1 LGLTF
6 DGANEADYQAAIAAE
21 ASIADV
27 AALQAVIDEV
37 DAQQDSIS
45 MEGSVVANDISGA
58 TVEFFSINDDG
69 SIIEKLNI
77 GDADVITDVNGN
89 YTAQIKPTDTRVL
102 VVATNGNYLDESTG
116 LNVDMT
122 NQSLRAVMEQAVN
135 SETLVITP
143 LSEAVAQL
151 AEGDFSQAKIAML
164 RQQVAQEFLGTND
177 PDLMDKLR
185 AVDLSSSEKAEEYI
199 AENGLEAFEKARNMR
214 EVLAGLSIEAGGRKP
229 NQAITDLVN
238 TLKADGQ
245 LSQAIKERMYR
256 DTRRLMKRLDKSGRQ
271 ASITNKLFN
280 LTSTKVAEL
289 EQEMD
294 DDDFIQGVPEEIQV
308 GSGTSN
314 LLAQIDNQ
322 YLERFNIT
330 FVLIS
335 DGVRSQVDDPTTFTV
350 PTNIS
355 EYVLETRYVDKTRPS
370 IRFVE
375 HSKLT
380 NVQNSVNYQLSI
392 SDLQTNGRHTLSLEN
407 NGSESANIQVFNLS
421 PKVVQTGAFN
431 YLTPAQLTDMT
442 VLRDGTATF
451 RLVDIA
457 KHYDELVTFKVLTPR
472 SAPIITWA
480 LNVNGDLQ
488 VGSISADS
496 SNVNV
501 SYQNA
506 DSTLTLMTVL
516 PVDRNTTE
524 SLSWSVVK
532 DGVRFSN
539 IQTASIE
546 SIVNPLALTN
556 LTTRVA
562 NSAINDVDLF
572 VEFIGLSDVSSD
584 VAILSQYR
592 SALTNTTVSTMTQL
606 NALIAEVNSSQS
618 NTDTLFVELQN
629 TATNDVTM
637 SQLKALF
644 PNQYLPESLLS
655 YYQATLATNSWSTP
669 EEVEALIVLV
679 NTQNALDEDNDGVLG
694 INDSD
699 DNNPYTDNDGDGL
712 PDRIETDFGLNPN
725 DASDVDLSI
734 DNNSDGIPDVLASI
748 QASLPT
754 PNQFDTD
761 IWLDYHAQL
770 TTSPA
775 LVITDLITQPFE
787 KTLDLSNLSGEVSY
801 EFIVKFTQN
810 SANIGGLL
818 GHRNNAEGLD
828 THWQI
833 RFEQSADNM
842 GATLYG
848 TYDYVFTPVNG
859 QSIASPYGSTSHV
872 VIVGR
877 GSQTEMWVNGV
888 HVGSITQNAILI
900 NHPTTPLGIHSGTVQ
915 AGDGI
920 YGFAAHNRALSQDE
934 IASTYHIAFSI
945 YSDSDNDGLYNVV
958 DLDDDNDGVND
969 WVDQFPLDGT
979 EWADIDG
986 DGIAD
991 NSDISV
997 IDGPTGDAD
1006 GDGVLN
1012 QDDLDNISVSIY
1024 DAGKVLLSATT
1035 ENNVDTWRFRINEGE
1050 WQVAATNPVI
1060 VELANGEARFDLE
1073 VLDGV
1078 DGEVIGGA
1086 ILFTN
1091 ISTVP
1096 RISSGWESAIPTLQA
1111 DHANALF
1118 ALEKQDETLA
1128 TEQELVNLINASI
1141 DLKSSLQDPIKQYF
1155 WQGVGSV
1162 NWSTGRRAGTF
1173 SSGLASSLE
1182 LLPSTSAA
1190 DGAGKNLLLVAQQG
1204 SWRYVVPA
1212 NSMFVGAMNDS
1223 GMNALTHNVLD
1234 WVVGDES
1241 ADKQIEIVVANI
1253 ANNGYS
1259 AHWENLL
1266 AWLNREYAGRYT
1278 INNVGSCDGAALL
1291 GCLQAV
1297 SPDLVIVGDEN
1308 ANIHTGSDMSDAFN
1322 YLKENAIPTILEHQE
1337 RYGVSDLTAGLRSLM
1352 KVTPTSTGQNTV
1364 ATNVTL
1370 ASSQGANPLM
1380 NTKDLF
1386 ERLQTGNW
1394 NYEAAKN
1401 CGSGDAIGVLLD
1413 CTIPALNADLFDDVN
1428 VLSEMLRGYDST
1440 KNNPFDVIDPLTQ
1453 SLLLLAQKYRL
1464 QIDYPI
1470 EINAGTA
1477 KEYINALYAELMVSH
1492 SWAEQK
1498 AQPDLGRY
1506 FGQANETIIKGE
1518 NFHYNYPETVVNQQ
1532 RTLGIDSKN
1541 WSLGFDSDYRYYASQ
1556 RQWTMTGWYALPGVP
1571 VTITRN
1577 DMADS
1582 TVSKVSIRLHYARRG
1597 THRIL
1602 DEHWS
1607 PIMEQKE
1614 IFDLANNESVTF
1626 STPYGAPIYLAIDGG
1641 NINRYSQF
1649 TVTGAANHPAI
1660 FDASDLAQ
1668 REAFFD
1674 MLDTVEIPHLDIKY
1688 GRHEAHSTL
1697 SDYLDGVNLFGGD
1710 REKHLE
1716 SWYKDHIF
1724 VYWMNGLA
1732 VEQSETMEE
1741 VLSPDVM
1748 QACINLVDE
1757 ASCKDTTLHGH
1768 QFVQHYNYD
1777 YYPMIYTASGIS
1789 GNPSDQGTSLS
1800 VIFGNASDNHE
1811 LGHQQQRKR
1820 LEAFGTNNR
1829 NSWSTYYWMSTE
1841 TQIDVYRDIA
1851 IENYYQRHQVQD
1863 RYAMW
1868 KHAGSLETSSRMI
1881 SVLADMRNG
1890 SNQRVSLRQHVD
1902 GTCEVHITDK
1912 GEDSLNFTEQRGV
1925 YGRAVSESFFKQIVY
1940 QGRGMRLR
1948 DGTVLRDQHG
1958 LHTMLRIW
1966 ERQFML
1972 AMNGVWQYTD
1982 EENEVRWAGLR
1993 DDLGFSLFPF
2003 KGTNAY
2009 NTDYGNDR
2017 DMRSIPGND
2026 FMLVALSYITGLDWV
2041 PYFKMY
2047 DMPVSDLAMAQSAVN
2062 GIHGVKET
2070 GLYAHEGLSIPW
2082 DGIAG
2087 IPWMHIDIDNP
2098 SARYPFGDSSPLD
2111 CDGAG
2116 VSVPNPPVNVDFTR
2130 NADGT
2135 IDLAMSTV
2143 QGASLAVT
2151 NNTPTIINYDSANQR
2166 VTVLQDGVAELQI
2179 TGGATNRIFKFQV
2192 VASEIQDLGL
2202 VFSEDNARG
2211 TIVLTQGST
2220 DNLYYRMYGK
2230 EYRVLDYLE
2239 FTPNLLGD
2247 PITFFYRTPKGL
2259 VYSIEQDYDLS
2270 SFYVEA
2276 DSDGDGLPD
2285 RYELARGQHPY
2296 SPGDGDLDTDSDG
2309 LTDAYEL
2316 AWNLNPDSDLDGA
2329 DVDSDND
2336 GVSNLEESL
2345 AGSDPLDSTSY
2356 DRDRDGVFGADDV
2369 DDNNPYSDTDGDLIA
2384 DIVETNAGFDPL
2396 DPLDIDYS
2404 IDENN
2409 DGTADI
2415 WAQLQATFP
2424 AQGEIGVTAWMQ
2436 HISGLSVP
2444 AEVVVTDFVNE
2455 ANQMPLDLSALS
2467 GDVSYEFLVDLPVDR
2482 SGKVV
2487 LLGARDNSIG
2497 LNTIWTLSFEQGG
2510 QTPATLGLTK
2520 FGAGDYIFTAV
2531 DGQSV
2536 DSPYGDP
2543 VHIVYIAR
2551 NGSSEVWVNGVQV
2564 GSFSDAL
2571 LINDPQT
2578 PLGINEGNA
2587 NAGEGIYAFA
2597 AHNRALT
2604 ASEIEAAYRKGTSIY
2619 EDTDGDGIYN
2629 VLDLDDD
2636 NDGYFDDG
2644 TSDDQGI
2651 GLGVAIGGISGD
2663 INVLIASNTTVS
2675 YELLTSSS
2683 ILNDVRNE
2691 PYLSLYNS
2699 EFTKAGIVKGNVHL
2713 QQIINAVN
2721 TSIDTVTAIGVAAD
2735 SNDGQTISFENLSAV
2750 IDLADVNEDN
2760 LGYYQALI
2768 AMNTS
2773 TTLATVSDL
2782 QTLVNNANASQTQLD
2797 ALTLMAESQNA
2808 SSLTLAM
2815 LQGVFGLTITDAN
2828 LETYR
2833 MFIASSDAA
2842 EVGNLTSL
2850 QAMITEADAY
2860 VIDPTLGITGHV
2872 VLANISGAS
2881 VQAIE
2886 LVNGA
2891 KGTDLARGTVMLD
2904 ANGDFSLVISATA
2917 HPVLIE
2923 VTGGTYQDDSTGLTR
2938 SNTVISAVLPEVKR
2952 RDHVIVSPVTDIA
2965 AHMVQTD
2972 YSLSAINSANT
2983 ALAQWMMGSMDANA
2997 PFSVMPSTLD
3007 STGTG
3012 EAEAYRVSLTG
3023 LSVLGSGQSISV
3035 VNSAIALDATD
3046 GAIEEATA
3054 KMMYF
3059 NTQHWLRRHG
3069 LTDLALN
3076 VPSFGLDAAA
3086 QQAVDTLLANNPI
3099 LGYFPERMQTN
3110 TGTLDLT
3117 ALLGGDL
3124 PASLTPSFSVLAGDS
3139 LVDLPSGQ
3147 LDTGLYGNEMLVEVT
3162 FDLEGVEYLENVV
3175 LLPQTSPVVVTA
3187 TLGDIAN
3194 DVNALTTSNSLNAPV
3209 SVTNFTPDVISIEN
3223 DEITVLESGV
3233 ARLLIADENHDWEKV
3248 VRFNVRDESEID
3260 GITWGLNNSGE
3271 LVVVSLDGDASSIV
3285 MTYQGNTTRLSDFMS
3300 LVFDRSL
3307 NETFTLQVEK
3317 DGVVFSEPQTQSI
3330 AEINNEIAI
3339 ANLANRVADLT
3350 IDDADIF
3357 AEFMYLSGVRTD
3369 ATSMAKY
3376 RETLSGQTINSLDE
3390 LNSLIS
3396 VTNEFLDVFVQLK
3409 SNIASNITLEALAT
3423 ASPDSTLYDFALAQ
3437 YQTALPKTN
3446 WQTQT
3451 DLALVI
3457 EYVNRNLDLPAS
3469 GTLNLAAWMVQ
3480 ATSGVE
3486 AVATHDTE
3494 LRGTASTMVDL
3505 SALSGDVSY
3514 EFLLHYPADNF
3525 LSGGMLAESGN
3536 GALRF
3541 EVWRD
3546 TNTYGYTKF
3555 GDGDYRFTAVNGA
3568 SVASVFGR
3576 VVHVIYTI
3584 SGSTASLYID
3594 GEYVGTGGNAF
3605 LINSASST
3613 LGNNDSGSFTNND
3626 VIYAFAAY
3634 NEALAIEEI
3643 ASHYQ
3648 VALSVYPDSDGD
3660 GLLDYIELALG
3671 LDPTDVNDGAT
3682 ADSDTDGFTN
3692 LQEFQSGTD
3701 PLNGADYDADGDGV
3715 SVLHD
3720 VDDNDPLTDTDGDG
3734 LQDSIEF
3741 AIGFNPL
3748 NPNDIDFTIDDDNDG
3763 KADIWTLIQS
3773 NTDALNGDFT
3783 DTDGDGLYD
3792 FFDPDDNNDGVLD
3805 NGEPDV
3811 TSYGSGAVT
3820 ANLVVELNQMLAAN
3834 TNITASYLTG
3844 SGQLSN
3850 IETANE
3856 AQYNQ
3861 AFVAQGTV
3869 TSVAQIQDTIDI
3881 VNGLA
3886 VIATAN
3892 QAGDASTITLSDLQA
3907 IPNLNN
3913 LDAAALVQYQ
3923 TDIVN
3928 APAADLVTL
3937 AQVQTLIDNAN
3948 ANQIRVD
3955 NIAAYAG
3962 TNASALTDAMLAAI
3976 TGLSFDSNNLTY
3988 YREFIQD
3995 SLESELNDIVKMQSV
4010 IDQADAYALD
4020 PQWTVTGQAVANN
4033 ISGATVRVYAIE
4045 SGAKGTDLT
4054 KTAGTTDANGAFDMT
4069 IVPTTLPVM
4078 MEITGGMY
4086 IDEATGISL
4095 NSGTLTTVLPEIAR
4109 RDSVTVSPLTDIA
4122 AKVAATD
4129 LSVTG
4134 INSANALI
4142 ASTFLDSTNADD
4154 VFAIA
4159 PAAMNATGS
4168 GLPQQ
4173 YRTALIGLSVL
4184 GGGEALANVTQ
4195 DIATDLA
4202 DNTLDVNTA
4211 KALYLNTQT
4220 WLRRHGMTDLSL
4232 NVPTYG
4238 LDSAAQQAVDAV
4250 LANDTTLAYFPE
4262 ILQTST
4268 GTLDLTA
4275 LLSGYLPTGSSVSV
4289 SLLDGDSLTALIGTL
4304 DTSLYS
4310 SGAQL
4315 QVSVDVDG
4323 VARLESI
4330 TLQPSAT
4337 PVSVTSTLGDIN
4349 NGSHSFTVTPSDS
4362 QTVTIESLTPDVATF
4377 ANDSISVINDG
4388 IARFAITAADNA
4400 WQEVVSIDV
4409 LSPRTVPSIT
4419 WQLDS
4424 NGDLQVAS
4432 INGDNNHVNLTYQ
4445 GVDSSLI
4452 LMSTLPVD
4460 RSASDT
4466 ISWSVIKDGVRFSNV
4481 ASQDVVDVVNPLAVA
4496 NLAARVA
4503 DTNIAD
4509 ADLFAHFIGL
4519 TGVSSDA
4526 TVLSLYRSELA
4537 NQAVTSL
4544 TALENTIASVN
4555 GTATAFIALQNTPN
4569 ANITIEQI
4577 QTLLPT
4583 QYLAASLI
4591 AEYQAALAGNV

>member
-1 LGLTF
+1 ESAIADVVALQVLVDSVDANLAAFAAVQAAATNNDASGISSTTLSDIIGLTF
-6 DGANEADYQAAIAAE
+6 DSANLTDYKSAIAAE

-27 AALQAVIDEV
+27 TALQALINGVDASIDAFATVQAAATNGDGSGLTLTTLSNIEGLTYTDANLADYQAAIADESEITDVGELQVLINNVDASVTAFSSVQSAVISNDGSGITTDVLSDILGLTFDAANINGYQIAIADSTDIIDIAALQLLIDGVDASLAAFAVVQAAAINNNASAVTIETLSDIIGLIFDENNINFYQTAIAEQASIVDVAALQLVIDEV

-58 TVEFFSINDDG
+58 TIEFFSINDDG
-69 SIIEKLNI
+69 SIIEKLNV
-77 GDADVITDVNGN
+77 GDADVTTDANGN
-89 YTAQIKPTDTRVL
+89 YTAQIKPTDSRVL
-102 VVATNGNYLDESTG
+102 VVAKNGNYLDESTD
-116 LNVDMT
+116 LNIDMT
-122 NQSLRAVMEQAVN
+122 NQSLRAVMEQASN

-151 AEGDFSQAKIAML
+151 ADGDFSKAKIAML

-185 AVDLSSSEKAEEYI
+185 PVDLSSSEKAEQYI
-199 AENGLEAFEKARNMR
+199 AEYGLEAFEKARNMR

-238 TLKADGQ
+238 TLKVDGQ
-245 LSQAIKERMYR
+245 LSQALKERMYR

-271 ASITNKLFN
+271 ASTASKLFN
-280 LTSTKVAEL
+280 LTTTKVAEL
-289 EQEMD
+289 EQEME
-294 DDDFIQGVPEEIQV
+294 DDDFIQGVPELVQV

-314 LLAQIDNQ
+314 LLAQIDSQ
-322 YLERFNIT
+322 YIARFNIT

-335 DGVRSQVDDPTTFTV
+335 DGVRSQITEPTAFTV
-350 PTNIS
+350 PANIS

-392 SDLQTNGRHTLSLEN
+392 SDLQSNGRHALSLEN
-407 NGSESANIQVFNLS
+407 IGAESANIQVFNLS
-421 PKVVQTGAFN
+421 PRVAQTGEFN
-431 YLTPAQLTDMT
+431 YLTPAQLSEIT
-442 VLRDGTATF
+442 VLLDGIATF

-457 KHYDELVTFKVLTPR
+457 KHYDELVTIKVLTPR
-472 SAPIITWA
+472 SAPTITWT
-480 LNVNGDLQ
+480 LNANGDLQ
-488 VGSISADS
+488 VGSIAADS

-501 SYQNA
+501 DYQGIK
-506 DSTLTLMTVL
+506 STLTLMSVL
-516 PVDRNTTE
+516 PVDRNANE
-524 SLSWSVVK
+524 SINWSVVK

-546 SIVNPLALTN
+546 SIVNPLALAN
-556 LTTRVA
+556 LASRVA
-562 NSAINDVDLF
+562 NSAINDSDLF
-572 VEFIGLSDVSSD
+572 AEFIGLTDVSSD

-592 SALTNTTVSTMTQL
+592 SALSNTTASTIAQL

-618 NTDTLFVELQN
+618 STDTQFVKLQN
-629 TATNDVTM
+629 TATDQVTLA
-637 SQLKALF
+637 QLEALF

-655 YYQATLATNSWSTP
+655 YYQATLATNSWST
-669 EEVEALIVLV
+669 VEDVESLIVLV
-679 NTQNALDEDNDGVLG
+679 NTQNVLDEDNDGVLG

-699 DNNPYTDNDGDGL
+699 DNNPYTDNDGDGM
-712 PDRIETDFGLNPN
+712 PDRIETDYGLDPN
-725 DASDVDLSI
+725 DPTDADLSI

-754 PNQFDTD
+754 PNQLNTAKW
-761 IWLDYHAQL
+761 IENHAQL
-770 TTSPA
+770 SILPE
-775 LVITDLITQPFE
+775 LVVTDLITQPFE

-801 EFIVKFTQN
+801 EFIVQFTQN
-810 SANIGGLL
+810 TSNIGGLL
-818 GHRNNAEGLD
+818 GNRNNAEGLD

-833 RFEQSADNM
+833 RFEQKANNM

-848 TYDYVFTPVNG
+848 TSDYVFFPVNG
-859 QSIASPYGSTSHV
+859 QSIASPYGALAHV

-877 GSQTEMWVNGV
+877 GGQTEMWINGV
-888 HVGSITQNAILI
+888 HVGSILQNAILI
-900 NHPTTPLGIHSGTVQ
+900 NHPQTPLGIHSGSLQT
-915 AGDGI
+915 GDGI
-920 YGFAAHNRALSQDE
+920 YAFAAHNQALSQDE
-934 IASTYHIAFSI
+934 ILSAYIDALGI
-945 YSDSDNDGLYNVV
+945 YFDTDNDGIYNRV
-958 DLDDDNDGVND
+958 DLDDDNDGFND
-969 WVDQFPLDGT
+969 WVDRYPLDNT
-979 EWADIDG
+979 EWEDIDG

-991 NSDISV
+991 NSDFSL

-1006 GDGVLN
+1006 GDGVPN
-1012 QDDLDNISVSIY
+1012 QDDLDSISVEVY
-1024 DAGKVLLSATT
+1024 DAGKVLLTATT
-1035 ENNVDTWRFRINEGE
+1035 EAGVDTWRFRINEGE
-1050 WQVAATNPVI
+1050 WQVAQTNPI
-1060 VELANGEARFDLE
+1060 ILELANGEARFDLE

-1078 DGEVIGGA
+1078 DGDVIGGA
-1086 ILFTN
+1086 ILFET

-1096 RISSGWESAIPTLQA
+1096 RITSGWESAISSLQT
-1111 DHANALF
+1111 DHANALS
-1118 ALEKQDETLA
+1118 ALENQDETLA
-1128 TEQELVNLINASI
+1128 TEQELINVINASI
-1141 DLKSSLQDPIKQYF
+1141 DLTSSLQSSIKQYF
-1155 WQGVGSV
+1155 WEGVGSV
-1162 NWSTGRRAGTF
+1162 NWSTGISASTF
-1173 SSGLASSLE
+1173 SSGLGSSLE
-1182 LLPSTSAA
+1182 LLPSTSAG
-1190 DGAGKNLLLVAQQG
+1190 DGAGKNMLLVAQQG
-1204 SWRYVVPA
+1204 SWRYAVPA
-1212 NSMFVGAMNDS
+1212 NSMFIGAMNDS

-1241 ADKQIEIVVANI
+1241 ADKQIKIVVANI
-1253 ANNGYS
+1253 PNNNYS
-1259 AHWENLL
+1259 AHWDNLI
-1266 AWLNREYAGRYT
+1266 AWLEREYVGRYT
-1278 INNVGSCDGAALL
+1278 INGCSGPALL
-1291 GCLQAV
+1291 GCLQAD

-1308 ANIHTGSDMSDAFN
+1308 ADQYSATDMSDAFN
-1322 YLKENAIPTILEHQE
+1322 YLKDNAIPTILEHQD
-1337 RYGVSDLTAGLRSLM
+1337 RYAHFGASSFTLELRNLM
-1352 KVTPTSTGQNTV
+1352 NVTTTSIGQNTV
-1364 ATNVTL
+1364 ASNVTL
-1370 ASSQGANPLM
+1370 ASLQGANPLM

-1394 NYEAAKN
+1394 NYAAAKN
-1401 CGSGDAIGVLLD
+1401 CGSGGEKGTLLS
-1413 CTIPALNADLFDDVN
+1413 CTTSALNADLFDDIN
-1428 VLSEMLRGYDST
+1428 VLSGMLRGYDSS

-1464 QIDYPI
+1464 EIDYPI
-1470 EINAGTA
+1470 EINADTA
-1477 KEYINALYAELMVSH
+1477 KEFINALFAELMVSH
-1492 SWAEQK
+1492 TWAEQK

-1541 WSLGFDSDYRYYASQ
+1541 WSIGFDSDYSYYAAQ

-1577 DMADS
+1577 DMVES
-1582 TVSKVSIRLHYARRG
+1582 TVSNVSIRLHYARRG

-1607 PIMEQKE
+1607 PIIEQKE
-1614 IFDLANNESVTF
+1614 IFNLANNESVTF
-1626 STPYGAPIYLAIDGG
+1626 VTPYGAPIYLAIDGG

-1674 MLDTVEIPHLDIKY
+1674 MIDTVEIPHLDIKY

-1697 SDYLDGVNLFGGD
+1697 SDYLDGVDLYGGD

-1716 SWYKDHIF
+1716 SWYEDHIF
-1724 VYWMNGLA
+1724 VYWMNGWA

-1757 ASCKDTTLHGH
+1757 ASCKDTTMHGH

-1777 YYPMIYTASGIS
+1777 YYPAMYTASGVS
-1789 GNPSDQGTSLS
+1789 GNPSDQKTSLS
-1800 VIFGNASDNHE
+1800 IIFGNASDNHE

-1820 LEAFGTNNR
+1820 LEAFGTNDR
-1829 NSWSTYYWMSTE
+1829 NNWSTYYWMSTE
-1841 TQIDVYRDIA
+1841 TQIDLYRDIA
-1851 IENYYQRHQVQD
+1851 VENYYARNQLFD
-1863 RYAMW
+1863 RISMW
-1868 KHAGSLETSSRMI
+1868 KMTGSLEASSRII

-1890 SNQRVSLRQHVD
+1890 SNQRVSLRQQTD
-1902 GTCEVHITDK
+1902 GSCEVHITDN
-1912 GEDSLNFTEQRGV
+1912 GEDSLNFTEQRGM

-1966 ERQFML
+1966 DRQFML

-2003 KGTNAY
+2003 RGSNAY

-2017 DMRSIPGND
+2017 DIRRIPGND

-2070 GLYAHEGLSIPW
+2070 GIYAHEGLSIPW
-2082 DGIAG
+2082 DGIGG

-2098 SARYPFGDSSPLD
+2098 SARYPFGDSSPVD

-2116 VSVPNPPVNVDFTR
+2116 VSVPNPPVEVDFTR

-2143 QGASLAVT
+2143 QGAALAVS

-2166 VTVLQDGVAELQI
+2166 VTVLQDGVAELHI

-2192 VASEIQDLGL
+2192 VANEIQDLGL
-2202 VFSEDNARG
+2202 VFSEENARG
-2211 TIVLTQGST
+2211 AIALTQGST

-2230 EYRVLDYLE
+2230 EYRVTDYLE

-2285 RYELARGQHPY
+2285 RYELVRGQHPY
-2296 SPGDGDLDTDSDG
+2296 SPDDGDLDTDSDG

-2316 AWNLNPDSDLDGA
+2316 AWNLNPESDADGA
-2329 DVDSDND
+2329 DADSDND
-2336 GVSNLEESL
+2336 GISNFEESL

-2356 DRDRDGVFGADDV
+2356 DRDRDGVFGADDA
-2369 DDNNPYSDTDGDLIA
+2369 DDNNPYSDSDGDLIA
-2384 DIVETNAGFDPL
+2384 DMIETNADFNPL

-2415 WAQLQATFP
+2415 WAQLQATLP
-2424 AQGEIGVTAWMQ
+2424 DQGEIGVTAWM
-2436 HISGLSVP
+2436 HHVIGLTVP
-2444 AEVVVTDFVNE
+2444 AEVVVTDFVNQ
-2455 ANQMPLDLSALS
+2455 ANQMSLDLSALS
-2467 GDVSYEFLVDLPVDR
+2467 GDVSYEFLLDLPVDR

-2487 LLGARDNSIG
+2487 LLGGRDNSIG

-2510 QTPATLGLTK
+2510 PNVTHATLGLTK
-2520 FGAGDYIFTAV
+2520 FGAGDYTFTAV
-2531 DGQSV
+2531 NGQSV

-2564 GSFSDAL
+2564 GSFADAL
-2571 LINDPQT
+2571 LINDSQT

-2587 NAGEGIYAFA
+2587 SFGEGIYAFA

-2604 ASEIEAAYRKGTSIY
+2604 AAEMEAAYRKGTSIY
-2619 EDTDGDGIYN
+2619 EDADGDGIYN

-2644 TSDDQGI
+2644 TVDEQGI

-2663 INVLIASNTTVS
+2663 INVLIASNTPVS

-2683 ILNDVRNE
+2683 ILIDVRNE

-2699 EFTKAGIVKGNVHL
+2699 EFTKAGIIKGNVHL
-2713 QQIINAVN
+2713 QQIINTAN
-2721 TSIDTVTAIGVAAD
+2721 ASIDMVTAIGVAAD
-2735 SNDGQTISFENLSAV
+2735 NNDASNISFENLSTV
-2750 IDLADVNEDN
+2750 IDLADLNEDN
-2760 LGYYQALI
+2760 LGYYQSLI

-2773 TTLATVSDL
+2773 TTLATMSDL
-2782 QTLVNNANASQTQLD
+2782 QTLVNNANASQAQID
-2797 ALTLMAESQNA
+2797 ALVLMAETQDA
-2808 SSLTLAM
+2808 SSLTLAT
-2815 LQGVFGLTITDAN
+2815 LQGVFGLSFTDAN

-2833 MFIASSDAA
+2833 MFISTSDAA

-2860 VIDPTLGITGHV
+2860 VLDPTQGITGHV
-2872 VLANISGAS
+2872 ALTNISGAL
-2881 VQAIE
+2881 VQVFE
-2886 LVNGA
+2886 LNNGA
-2891 KGTDLARGTVMLD
+2891 KGADITRGTVSLD
-2904 ANGDFSLVISATA
+2904 ANGDFSLVMEATSN
-2917 HPVLIE
+2917 PVLIE
-2923 VTGGTYQDDSTGLTR
+2923 VTGGGYQDDSTKLTLT
-2938 SNTVISAVLPEVKR
+2938 NTLLRAVLPEVKR

-2965 AHMVQTD
+2965 AHMVQTN
-2972 YSLSAINSANT
+2972 YSLSAINTANT
-2983 ALAQWMMGSMDANA
+2983 ALAQWMLGSNDASA
-2997 PFSVMPSTLD
+2997 PFSVMPSALD
-3007 STGTG
+3007 SIETGV
-3012 EAEAYRVSLTG
+3012 EQAYRVALTG

-3035 VNSAIALDATD
+3035 VNSAIALDAAD
-3046 GAIEEATA
+3046 GTIETVTA

-3059 NTQHWLRRHG
+3059 NTQRWLRRHG

-3076 VPSFGLDAAA
+3076 VPSFGLDVAA
-3086 QQAVDTLLANNPI
+3086 QQAVDTLLANNPT
-3099 LGYFPERMQTN
+3099 LGYFPERMQTS

-3117 ALLGGDL
+3117 ALLGADL
-3124 PASLTPSFSVLAGDS
+3124 PASLTPSFSVLAGDR
-3139 LVDLPSGQ
+3139 LVDLTTAQ
-3147 LDTGLYGNEMLVEVT
+3147 LDTGLYGNEILVEVT
-3162 FDLEGVEYLENVV
+3162 LDLDGVEYLENIV

-3187 TLGDIAN
+3187 TLGDIT
-3194 DVNALTTSNSLNAPV
+3194 DGVNALTTANSLNALV
-3209 SVTNFTPDVISIEN
+3209 SVTNFTPDVISLES
-3223 DEITVLESGV
+3223 DAITVLESGV
-3233 ARLLIADENHDWEKV
+3233 ARLLIAHENQDWEKV

-3260 GITWGLNNSGE
+3260 GITWSLNSNGE
-3271 LVVVSLDGDASSIV
+3271 LVVVNVGGDAASLV
-3285 MTYQGNTTRLSDFMS
+3285 MTFQGNITRLSDFTS
-3300 LVFDRSL
+3300 LAFDRSL
-3307 NETFTLQVEK
+3307 NETFSLQVEK
-3317 DGVVFSEPQTQSI
+3317 DGVVFSEPKTQSI

-3350 IDDADIF
+3350 IDDADVF

-3376 RETLSGQTINSLDE
+3376 RETLSGQTINTLEE
-3390 LNSLIS
+3390 LNNLIS

-3423 ASPDSTLYDFALAQ
+3423 ALPDSALYDFALAQ
-3437 YQTALPKTN
+3437 YQASLPKTN
-3446 WQTQT
+3446 WQTQA

-3457 EYVNRNLDLPAS
+3457 ELVNRNLDLPAS
-3469 GTLNLAAWMVQ
+3469 GTLNLAAWMDQ

-3486 AVATHDTE
+3486 AVVTHDTE
-3494 LRGTASTMVDL
+3494 LRGTASTTVDL

-3541 EVWRD
+3541 EVWRNS
-3546 TNTYGYTKF
+3546 NTYGYTKF
-3555 GDGDYRFTAVNGA
+3555 GAGDYRFTAVNGA

-3576 VVHVIYTI
+3576 VVHVAYTI

-3605 LINSASST
+3605 LISGASST
-3613 LGNNDSGSFTNND
+3613 LGNNDSSSFTNND
-3626 VIYAFAAY
+3626 VIHGFAAY
-3634 NEALAIEEI
+3634 NEALSADEI

-3648 VALSVYPDSDGD
+3648 VAMSVYPDSDGD

-3671 LDPTDVNDGAT
+3671 LDPTDVNDGAS

-3692 LQEFQSGTD
+3692 LQEYQSGTD
-3701 PLNGADYDADGDGV
+3701 PLDGADYDADGDGV

-3720 VDDNDPLTDTDGDG
+3720 LDDNDPLTDTDGDG

-3811 TSYGSGAVT
+3811 TGYGSGAVT
-3820 ANLVVELNQMLAAN
+3820 ANLVVEINQMLSEN
-3834 TNITASYLTG
+3834 TSITTTYLT
-3844 SGQLSN
+3844 SSAQLSN
-3850 IETANE
+3850 IDTANE
-3856 AQYNQ
+3856 AQYSQ
-3861 AFVAQGTV
+3861 AFVAQGAFS
-3869 TSVAQIQDTIDI
+3869 SVAQVQVVIDT

-3886 VIATAN
+3886 VIAAAN
-3892 QAGDASTITLSDLQA
+3892 QAGDASTISLSDLQA

-3913 LDAAALVQYQ
+3913 LDVAALVQYQ

-3928 APAADLVTL
+3928 AQAAELVTL
-3937 AQVQTLIDNAN
+3937 AKMQTLVDNAN

-3955 NIAAYAG
+3955 SIAAYAG
-3962 TNASALTDAMLAAI
+3962 TDAAALTDDMLAAI
-3976 TGLSFDSNNLTY
+3976 TGLSFASNNLTY

-3995 SLESELNDIVKMQSV
+3995 SLESELNDIVKLQSV
-4010 IDQADAYALD
+4010 IDQADAYAID
-4020 PQWTVTGQAVANN
+4020 PQWSISGQAVANN
-4033 ISGATVRVYAIE
+4033 ISGATVRVFAIE
-4045 SGAKGTDLT
+4045 AGAKGTDIT
-4054 KTAGTTDANGAFDMT
+4054 HTAGTTDANGSFSMT
-4069 IVPTTLPVM
+4069 IVPTPLPVM
-4078 MEITGGMY
+4078 MEITGGVY
-4086 IDEATGISL
+4086 IDEATGH
-4095 NSGTLTTVLPEIAR
+4095 TLTNTTLTSVLPEIAR
-4109 RDSVTVSPLTDIA
+4109 REVVTISPLTDIA
-4122 AKVAATD
+4122 TKVAGSD
-4129 LSVTG
+4129 LTVAG
-4134 INSANALI
+4134 INAANALV
-4142 ASTFLDSTNADD
+4142 ASTFLGSANADD
-4154 VFAIA
+4154 VFTVA
-4159 PAAMNATGS
+4159 PESMNA
-4168 GLPQQ
+4168 
-4173 YRTALIGLSVL
+4173 
-4184 GGGEALANVTQ
+4184 
-4195 DIATDLA
+4195 
-4202 DNTLDVNTA
+4202 
-4211 KALYLNTQT
+4211 
-4220 WLRRHGMTDLSL
+4220 
-4232 NVPTYG
+4232 
-4238 LDSAAQQAVDAV
+4238 
-4250 LANDTTLAYFPE
+4250 
-4262 ILQTST
+4262 
-4268 GTLDLTA
+4268 
-4275 LLSGYLPTGSSVSV
+4275 
-4289 SLLDGDSLTALIGTL
+4289 
-4304 DTSLYS
+4304 
-4310 SGAQL
+4310 
-4315 QVSVDVDG
+4315 
-4323 VARLESI
+4323 
-4330 TLQPSAT
+4330 
-4337 PVSVTSTLGDIN
+4337 
-4349 NGSHSFTVTPSDS
+4349 
-4362 QTVTIESLTPDVATF
+4362 
-4377 ANDSISVINDG
+4377 
-4388 IARFAITAADNA
+4388 
-4400 WQEVVSIDV
+4400 
-4409 LSPRTVPSIT
+4409 
-4419 WQLDS
+4419 
-4424 NGDLQVAS
+4424 
-4432 INGDNNHVNLTYQ
+4432 
-4445 GVDSSLI
+4445 
-4452 LMSTLPVD
+4452 
-4460 RSASDT
+4460 
-4466 ISWSVIKDGVRFSNV
+4466 
-4481 ASQDVVDVVNPLAVA
+4481 
-4496 NLAARVA
+4496 
-4503 DTNIAD
+4503 
-4509 ADLFAHFIGL
+4509 
-4519 TGVSSDA
+4519 
-4526 TVLSLYRSELA
+4526 
-4537 NQAVTSL
+4537 
-4544 TALENTIASVN
+4544 
-4555 GTATAFIALQNTPN
+4555 
-4569 ANITIEQI
+4569 
-4577 QTLLPT
+4577 
-4583 QYLAASLI
+4583 
-4591 AEYQAALAGNV
+4591 